1 MGCNVSL
8 IWTYSQNFVFA
19 LFCFAFFVTTNF
31 PHKFLYLAQPMV
43 YHWYFS
49 LLGFFSD
56 FCPGFSQGGPGP
68 SPPGDASFG
77 GLGRS
82 GTLDVDRV
90 LTHCS
95 TSSRTSRDSKMPSA
109 SSDSGGY
116 GQIMKSPFFWGG
128 HFCSFGKETPVT
140 VMTFSTEREQLSLDR
155 WKIDP
160 RCHENGTPLV
170 ARSPKVLQPV
180 NPHRDVLRRRLA
192 HGDSVSE
199 ARIPFDLHRFTTFKF
214 SFESKAVIWEFVKP
228 PRLFV

>member
-1 MGCNVSL
+1 
-8 IWTYSQNFVFA
+8 
-19 LFCFAFFVTTNF
+19 
-31 PHKFLYLAQPMV
+31 MV
-43 YHWYFS
+43 YLEVHSSSIMSVLQSRPGSF
-49 LLGFFSD
+49 LLLVKDLLEYQDYAPNGSIYGSKWNMFNHVHTGSGFMQVQF
-56 FCPGFSQGGPGP
+56 FFLLV
-68 SPPGDASFG
+68 AE
-77 GLGRS
+77 LGRS